1 MNSYSACIGATS
13 VVPVSESAKF
23 KRNVILSHMH
33 MVIIAIKTEVN
44 LGIWKEAF
52 GVLPDGDEQVLSP

>member
-23 KRNVILSHMH
+23 KRNVILSH